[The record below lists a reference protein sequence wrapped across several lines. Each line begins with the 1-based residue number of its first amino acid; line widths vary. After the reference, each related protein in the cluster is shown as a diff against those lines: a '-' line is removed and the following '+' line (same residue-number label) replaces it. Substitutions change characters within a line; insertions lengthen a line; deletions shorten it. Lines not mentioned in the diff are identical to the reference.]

1 MTASRRRS
9 ITSAP
14 SRKKIVSIRKYNRL
28 NAGVIMFLVMFIYV
42 IINVIM
48 YFSREHISIYEV
60 TIQGAITQE
69 KYYTGVI
76 ARQETVSM
84 TEAAGYVNYY
94 IREGERVAVGDTVYT
109 LDESGRISEILFSDT
124 NSNLKNADL
133 TGLKK
138 ELTNFCLE
146 FSNLKFDSV
155 YGFKM
160 DIDYQILELANVS
173 NIANLDQLLQENNGG
188 IFQRKTSTQTGSIAY
203 YIDGMEGLTP
213 ETVTEETFQIGRA
226 HV

>member
-124 NSNLKNADL
+124 NSN
-133 TGLKK
+133 
-138 ELTNFCLE
+138 
-146 FSNLKFDSV
+146 SP
-155 YGFKM
+155 
-160 DIDYQILELANVS
+160 
-173 NIANLDQLLQENNGG
+173 
-188 IFQRKTSTQTGSIAY
+188 IF
-203 YIDGMEGLTP
+203 
-213 ETVTEETFQIGRA
+213 V
-226 HV
+226 